1 MMEYEAIQ
9 TTSQQEISVELTLGI
24 LINKLNRDSLD
35 SLIRKLRRY
44 ILRKLR
50 ATSFEIL
57 EVNTFLFFNCSFPLS
72 MVEQAE
78 QRK

>member
-35 SLIRKLRRY
+35 FLIRKLRRY

-57 EVNTFLFFNCSFPLS
+57 EVNTFLFFNCSFP
-72 MVEQAE
+72 
-78 QRK
+78 